1 MKRLTFIIVLAA
13 LLGGLWFA
21 LKSKQQ
27 HQPTPGATKA
37 TIRVPDTQFM
47 GILPL
52 YVAEE
57 KGFFAKHGI
66 SVQWVDVKDPGQAS
80 KLLFSGQADF
90 FMTTFANLLPAE
102 VREPGTIRLL
112 YPIYEP
118 SNRPGSFILVG
129 PDSQISDIQQLRGHT
144 LGTYSGPS
152 QKAYALMVLRK
163 LGLREPDDVHLVQV
177 ASSAQV
183 QGLLGG
189 SFDALFTTEPYASIA
204 ISKGA
209 RVVEGGVRTKYI
221 SDPFWLGSAVVLKSF
236 AKEKPEVVKALLDGL
251 AEAANYISEHDA
263 EAREILARRT
273 NTELPVAQGCAL
285 YTWVS
290 FPSTND
296 LGQIQQHADLLFS
309 EKLIAKPIAVT
320 NLFEGVRNE

>member
-1 MKRLTFIIVLAA
+1 MKRFVPAILFAA
-13 LLGGLWFA
+13 LLVGLWF
-21 LKSKQQ
+21 LLSSKRQ
-27 HQPTPGATKA
+27 HPSAPVTTKLVV
-37 TIRVPDTQFM
+37 RVPDTEFM

-57 KGFFAKHGI
+57 KGFFSKNGI
-66 SVQWVDVKDPGQAS
+66 SVQWIDVKDPGQAS

-118 SNRPGSFILVG
+118 SGHPGSFILVG
-129 PDSQISDIQQLRGHT
+129 PDSQISNVQQLRGHT

-163 LGLREPDDVHLVQV
+163 LGLREPDDVRLIQV

-189 SFDALFTTEPYASIA
+189 SFDTLFTVEPYASTA

-209 RVVEGGVRTKYI
+209 KVVEGGVRTKYI
-221 SDPFWLGSAVVLKSF
+221 SDPFWLGSAAVLTSF
-236 AKEKPEVVKALLDGL
+236 AKEQPEVVKALLNGL
-251 AEAANYISEHDA
+251 ADAAKYISEHDA

-273 NTELPVAQGCAL
+273 NTELPVAQRCAL

-290 FPSTND
+290 FPSTKD

-309 EKLIAKPIAVT
+309 EKLIDKPIAVT